1 MNAGPHESLT
11 SEYAWGVLRLLHR
24 RLPKLWTCAGLAL
37 AFVPRSAAADEPTTT
52 SDPKVQAQQHFT
64 RAKALYESGNYKEA
78 LAELEAARA
87 LDPNAKDLSFNLGIV
102 NERLGKLDDALKY
115 FHAYVDMADT
125 TPQERARAESIIKRI
140 EGAKREAPPNNNQ
153 PNTVVVQPPL
163 VRYYREESPPK
174 GRIDGWTIASGATAV
189 AGFAVGTIFAVKAL
203 GDKPKSGFVTGRD
216 GTYADLQRSADDAH
230 REAVIADIGFGV
242 GIVFTVLTGY
252 LYFSR
257 PKVTST
263 PSSSARV
270 SVAPTLGGSTLLF
283 SGSF

>member
-1 MNAGPHESLT
+1 M
-11 SEYAWGVLRLLHR
+11 
-24 RLPKLWTCAGLAL
+24 PKLWTCAGLAL
-37 AFVPRSAAADEPTTT
+37 ALVPRAAAADEPTPTL
-52 SDPKVQAQQHFT
+52 DQKAQAQQHFT

-78 LAELEAARA
+78 LTELEAARA
-87 LDPNAKDLSFNLGIV
+87 LDPGAKDLSFNLGIV
-102 NERLGKLDDALKY
+102 NERLGKLDDALKW

-125 TPQERARAESIIKRI
+125 TPQERARAEAIIKRI
-140 EGAKREAPPNNNQ
+140 EGAKREAPQNNNQ
-153 PNTVVVQPPL
+153 PSAVVVQPP
-163 VRYYREESPPK
+163 VRYVREETPPK

-216 GTYADLQRSADDAH
+216 GSYADLQRSADDAH
-230 REAVIADIGFGV
+230 REAVVADIGFGV
-242 GIVFTVLTGY
+242 GVVFTVLTGY
-252 LYFSR
+252 LFFSR

-270 SVAPTLGGSTLLF
+270 SVAPTLGGSTLLL